1 MEIREK
7 GMIETHMGFEL
18 ECWSWCFCH
27 ECFAHTRERERDGW
41 GVLEGG
47 CLISKTKLCVLDGPP
62 PLLITMLNHILS
74 HTHTYIKIYNLDQK
88 HQIVYTY

>member
-7 GMIETHMGFEL
+7 GMIETTWVL
-18 ECWSWCFCH
+18 SWSADH
-27 ECFAHTRERERDGW
+27 DAFAMNVFSHTRERERDGW

-47 CLISKTKLCVLDGPP
+47 CLISKTYLCVLDGPP

-74 HTHTYIKIYNLDQK
+74 YIYIYIYITWTRSTK
-88 HQIVYTY
+88 